1 MANTAKLTISL
12 PQELIALADQIA
24 KEKKV
29 SRSKVVS
36 YCLQDMA
43 DKLRVAEMTAGYQA
57 MGNEQKRLA
66 EMGTKIAREVLP
78 EWK

>member
-12 PQELIALADQIA
+12 PQELVSLADQIA

-29 SRSKVVS
+29 SRSSVIAS
-36 YCLQDMA
+36 SLRDMA
-43 DKLRVAEMTAGYQA
+43 DKRRVAEMTAGYRA
-57 MGNEQKRLA
+57 MGKEQQRLA
-66 EMGTKIAREVLP
+66 EMSAKVAREVLP